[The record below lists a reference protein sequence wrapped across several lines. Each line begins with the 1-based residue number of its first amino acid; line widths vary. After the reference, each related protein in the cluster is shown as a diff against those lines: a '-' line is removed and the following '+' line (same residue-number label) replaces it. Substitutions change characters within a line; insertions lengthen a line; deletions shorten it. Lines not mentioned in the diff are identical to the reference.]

1 MIFLK
6 YDEIHAKIKQ
16 DLKESRQIFIALNA
30 WSSSQKV
37 TYLKVLIYWMNV
49 TFQYHEHFIEFT
61 SFQVKHTDHHLMQKL
76 FKILNTYN
84 IKNKLFDVVIN
95 NASNN
100 DTLKK
105 KLERA
110 LSRCNISWDRA
121 QNLISCMTHI
131 INLMTQEFI
140 RVIESKT
147 LNDNFAVSLNDD
159 QIENVITS
167 NSLCIVV
174 KKIFIKLIMQK
185 DNAFTNQWNR
195 FALLL
200 LSSTVFLNESFAF

>member
-1 MIFLK
+1 M
-6 YDEIHAKIKQ
+6 
-16 DLKESRQIFIALNA
+16 NA
-30 WSSSQKV
+30 
-37 TYLKVLIYWMNV
+37 
-49 TFQYHEHFIEFT
+49 TFQYHKRLIEFT
-61 SFQVKHTDHHLMQKL
+61 SLQVEHTDCHLMQKL

-84 IKNKLFDVVIN
+84 IKNKLFDIVIN

-110 LSRCNISWDRA
+110 LNQRDISWNRA

-131 INLMTQEFI
+131 INLITQEFI
-140 RVIESKT
+140 KTIESET
-147 LNDNFAVSLNDD
+147 LNNNLVVSLNDD
-159 QIENVITS
+159 QVENVITS
-167 NSLCIVV
+167 NDLCIVV
-174 KKIFIKLIMQK
+174 KKIFIKMIMHK

-200 LSSTVFLNESFAF
+200 LLSTVLLNKSFAF